1 MPHTSLAA
9 IVWGSKKT
17 HGWHGEH
24 GLVFSRMFFDSVI
37 WLHVDSYGF
46 WRKRHRFIKVLT
58 KKRACSKSVES
69 SYNQLMNQWDKLK
82 KIREKT
88 YPCSPCHPCVFWLL
102 HTYRRRRCVLHV
114 LSSLWISKTA
124 IMNCSGGVVAWLRHF
139 LRHVCKCLIIKGRSR
154 CFGWRAKRRVK

>member
-17 HGWHGEH
+17 HGLRWCH
-24 GLVFSRMFFDSVI
+24 GLVFSRMFFDSII

-46 WRKRHRFIKVLT
+46 WRKRHRLINVLT

-82 KIREKT
+82 KSVKRPIRVLRAIR
-88 YPCSPCHPCVFWLL
+88 VFFDCCTPIAAGDVCFMSCPHYELAKLL
-102 HTYRRRRCVLHV
+102 
-114 LSSLWISKTA
+114 LW
-124 IMNCSGGVVAWLRHF
+124 IMNCSGGVVERDARPPIFSNGNGFRSALPLALARTS
-139 LRHVCKCLIIKGRSR
+139 IIL
-154 CFGWRAKRRVK
+154 